1 MNEYLTLEGQ
11 SGLLQVSLKND
22 WIFNNLN
29 ILQETLDGIE
39 PQPGQRVRFSCGG
52 LKDFDLAGAWILY
65 ERSMDFEEVGIETE
79 FEGFRATHFKF
90 LQHIIDIAAQKEY
103 IPSRGITG
111 ATAYGKLA
119 KTPSRRSTRSG
130 ISHGRCW
137 MESSALPGWLSAKP
151 SARFMP
157 LARRPSP
164 S

>member
-11 SGLLQVSLKND
+11 GGLLQVSLKND

-29 ILQETLDGIE
+29 TLQETLDEIE

-103 IPSRGITG
+103 IPGFYDRQPGHYWRNGIR
-111 ATAYGKLA
+111 KLGENTIEA
-119 KTPSRRSTRSG
+119 VDSVGFIAR
-130 ISHGRCW
+130 
-137 MESSALPGWLSAKP
+137 AVWLSAKP

-157 LARRPSP
+157 QARRPSP